1 MQQQPSTSPTTRSFS
16 QEDTVEHLTSLLR
29 GEMSAMETYQKA
41 MEKVDGYPEGARL
54 RQILMDHSH
63 AVQVLRNLLLRHN
76 ADLPT
81 SSGAWG
87 AFANAVQLAAN
98 LFGDAAALKALKEGE
113 EHGIKDY
120 ERTLDEPGVSPEVK
134 VMIRSDL
141 LLKAKGHVPVL
152 DALIERQ

>member
-1 MQQQPSTSPTTRSFS
+1 MQQPTQQPPSSD
-16 QEDTVEHLTSLLR
+16 ETVEHLKSLLR
-29 GEMSAMETYQKA
+29 GEMSAMETYEKA
-41 MEKVDGYPEGARL
+41 MEKVDGFPEGARL

-76 ADLPT
+76 AEMPT

-87 AFANAVQLAAN
+87 TFANAVQVAAN

-120 ERTLDEPGVSPEVK
+120 ERTLADPAVGAEIK
-134 VMIRSDL
+134 AMIRSDL
-141 LLKAKGHVPVL
+141 LGKAQSHLPVL